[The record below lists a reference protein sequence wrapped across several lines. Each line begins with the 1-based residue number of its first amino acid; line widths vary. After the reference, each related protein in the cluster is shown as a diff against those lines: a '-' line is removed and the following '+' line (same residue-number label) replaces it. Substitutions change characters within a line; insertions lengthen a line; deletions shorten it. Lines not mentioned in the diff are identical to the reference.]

1 MDFPL
6 VDFILASL
14 LMGLGIGL
22 DVAIATV
29 ARAGQLQTFKTA
41 ALWVAG
47 VSLTHTLFPMFGYLL
62 THLSVQVNPQ
72 ITPLIG
78 IIAFVC
84 IFVYLKAELSELAQP
99 TTEQN
104 HSQILIT
111 LGLILAVSW
120 DALWSGP
127 AKSAQVIGWPEL
139 LVWGSFIFV
148 GAMVSTL
155 AIMSL
160 KLSRLFIRVAEKNH
174 HLSWLSSWVQYG
186 VIGYF
191 GLLALFRYTLAIN
204 LFWWQILLLSFIT
217 IGGLM
222 YLCLNHNRAA
232 LSLNN

>member
-1 MDFPL
+1 
-6 VDFILASL
+6 
-14 LMGLGIGL
+14 
-22 DVAIATV
+22 
-29 ARAGQLQTFKTA
+29 
-41 ALWVAG
+41 
-47 VSLTHTLFPMFGYLL
+47 
-62 THLSVQVNPQ
+62 
-72 ITPLIG
+72 LIG
-78 IIAFVC
+78 ILAFVC
-84 IFVYLKAELSELAQP
+84 IFLYLKAELSELAQP
-99 TTEQN
+99 TSEQN

-191 GLLALFRYTLAIN
+191 GLLALFRYTLGIN

-217 IGGLM
+217 IGGFM
-222 YLCLNHNRAA
+222 YLCLNNNKAA
-232 LSLNN
+232 LSLNH